1 MGRRTTNKQ
10 ACTFL
15 DPSVAVNSNV
25 AVDPTVAVDAS
36 LAVEP
41 SFALDIRDVVFRVDE
56 LDAVGTVD

>member
-1 MGRRTTNKQ
+1 M
-10 ACTFL
+10 AL
-15 DPSVAVNSNV
+15 NSNV
-25 AVDPTVAVDAS
+25 AVDPTVAVDTG

>member
-1 MGRRTTNKQ
+1 MSRRTTDKQ

-15 DPSVAVNSNV
+15 DPSV

-41 SFALDIRDVVFRVDE
+41 SFALDITDIVFRVDE